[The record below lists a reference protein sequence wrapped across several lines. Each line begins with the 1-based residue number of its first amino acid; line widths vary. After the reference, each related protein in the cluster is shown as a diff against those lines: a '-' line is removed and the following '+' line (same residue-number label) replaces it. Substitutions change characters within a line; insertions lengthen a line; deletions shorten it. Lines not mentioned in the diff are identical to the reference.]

1 MNEKIEET
9 RQKSGGREGKRE
21 REEKKEVDH
30 GVTLP
35 LSLSLSD
42 CWYAQSFLMLLAGL
56 MPVSS
61 FLFAIYCC
69 CCRRSLPQRSLVT
82 ELEKKRKERKKIMYS
97 RVVFSL
103 SRCCRRRRRL
113 RCP

>member
-1 MNEKIEET
+1 M
-9 RQKSGGREGKRE
+9 EGERE
-21 REEKKEVDH
+21 REKEGKKGVDH

-35 LSLSLSD
+35 LSLSLSN

-69 CCRRSLPQRSLVT
+69 CCRRSLPQRSLAT
-82 ELEKKRKERKKIMYS
+82 ELKKKKEKRERKLCI
-97 RVVFSL
+97 RA
-103 SRCCRRRRRL
+103 
-113 RCP
+113 